1 MTTFIYETI
10 IQMIPLFEISSKAL
24 LDFLL
29 DKHIYSE
36 NNYKTHIAVIW
47 WEYLPYKCY
56 LVFDNNRVKNKFSI
70 LCQKKTETWQ
80 CIGKHIT

>member
-10 IQMIPLFEISSKAL
+10 IQMIPLFEISSKEL

-36 NNYKTHIAVIW
+36 NNYDTHIAVI
-47 WEYLPYKCY
+47 
-56 LVFDNNRVKNKFSI
+56 
-70 LCQKKTETWQ
+70 
-80 CIGKHIT
+80 